1 METIRRISALVI
13 ALSLL
18 LPQRSCVNGDQVDVH
33 YPLSN
38 ADSLFAI
45 AVIAAVYLLPLLV
58 LLLRRFRLASL
69 LVGIAAAGVGLYFVG
84 YGSTVVATTLMA
96 GWYTYSF
103 GSLVYLGASL
113 VQLKRVLLPDKPLQ
127 PSAGDNG

>member
-1 METIRRISALVI
+1 MEHIRRLSALVI

-18 LPQRSCVNGDQVDVH
+18 LPQRSCVSGDKVDVH

-58 LLLRRFRLASL
+58 LLLRRFRAASL
-69 LVGIAAAGVGLYFVG
+69 LIGIAAAGVGLYFIG
-84 YGSTVVATTLMA
+84 YGSTVVATTLLA
-96 GWYTYSF
+96 GWYTYTF
-103 GSLVYLGASL
+103 GSAIYLGASL
-113 VQLKRVLLPDKPLQ
+113 FELERLLLPTKRLP
-127 PSAGDNG
+127 PGAGDRG